1 MCTHTVHP
9 DGTLCYVDFS
19 IGILMELKGNNLITD
34 VLDDFDDNYKILME
48 WLAMMLMYILTC
60 M

>member
-1 MCTHTVHP
+1 M
-9 DGTLCYVDFS
+9 LIFS
-19 IGILMELKGNNLITD
+19 IGILMELKDNDLITD

-48 WLAMMLMYILTC
+48 WLVIVLMYILTC